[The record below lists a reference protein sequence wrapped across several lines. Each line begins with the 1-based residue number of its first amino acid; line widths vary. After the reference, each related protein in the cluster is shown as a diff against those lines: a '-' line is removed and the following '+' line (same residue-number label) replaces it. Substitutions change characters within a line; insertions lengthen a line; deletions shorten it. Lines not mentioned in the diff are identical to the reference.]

1 MTEYATT
8 VLLDGL
14 KFTEGP
20 RWHEGRLWFSDM
32 WANRVMAVDPAG
44 RSEVIVEVSGRPS
57 GLGWLPDGRLL
68 VVSMA
73 DRKLMRLERDGLREH
88 ADLSP
93 VATSFANDMVVDG
106 QGRAYVGNF
115 GADLI
120 GETFRTAALALVS
133 PGGDVRVAAEELEFP
148 NGAVITPDGA
158 TLVVAE
164 SRGRRLTA
172 FRIAVD
178 GTLTDRRVFA
188 ELGDVVPDG
197 ICLDAEGAI
206 WVANPRARE
215 CVRVHE
221 GGAVTDRAVT
231 QHPAYACMLGGEDG
245 RTLFVCT
252 SDGSE
257 EDRRAARSAAFI
269 ETATVAVSRAGWP

>member
-1 MTEYATT
+1 MTDYPTS

-14 KFTEGP
+14 KFSEGP
-20 RWHEGRLWFSDM
+20 RWHDGRLWFSDM
-32 WANRVMAVDPAG
+32 WANRVMTVDPAG
-44 RSEVIVEVSGRPS
+44 RSEVIVEVPGRPS

-73 DRKLMRLERDGLREH
+73 DRRLMRLDPEGLREH

-106 QGRAYVGNF
+106 RGRAYVGNF

-120 GETFRTAALALVS
+120 GEPFRPAALALVAPS
-133 PGGDVRVAAEELEFP
+133 GEVSVAAEGLEFP
-148 NGAVITPDGA
+148 NGAVITPDGG

-172 FRIAVD
+172 FAIAGD
-178 GTLTDRRVFA
+178 GTLSDRRVFA
-188 ELGDVVPDG
+188 ELGEVVPDG
-197 ICLDAEGAI
+197 ICLDADGAI
-206 WVANPRARE
+206 WVANPRAHE
-215 CVRVHE
+215 CVRVRA
-221 GGAVTDRAVT
+221 GGAVSDRVVT
-231 QHPAYACMLGGEDG
+231 QHPAYACMLGGDDG

-257 EDRRAARSAAFI
+257 ADRRAGRSAAFI
-269 ETATVAVSRAGWP
+269 EIATVAVPRAGWP